1 MDSSSNQRTQFAE
14 WKCQKT
20 TSTRL
25 RAARKG
31 TLVVLVSYGFEI
43 AVGWLCKIVAFIT
56 SGIAEA
62 EKGWLFEPCH
72 KVEHGKQFAL
82 TSHNHH
88 SCILIL

>member
-62 EKGWLFEPCH
+62 EKG
-72 KVEHGKQFAL
+72 
-82 TSHNHH
+82 
-88 SCILIL
+88 